1 LTPRRGRKFCH
12 PLVVWLVSKHEII
25 RPERKRMNG
34 VTPDKSPARSGQR
47 GKPFQPAIGTDFG
60 SVEEVEA
67 KTRGFLAR
75 VFAVTTVAVVGVAGG
90 YGLVTGNYTAA
101 ITVWAIAGPIIGAIV
116 SHYFGPQRN
125 DTG

>member
-1 LTPRRGRKFCH
+1 MQGL
-12 PLVVWLVSKHEII
+12 
-25 RPERKRMNG
+25 
-34 VTPDKSPARSGQR
+34 TPDKNPSRSGQKR
-47 GKPFQPAIGTDFG
+47 KPFQPAIGTDFG
-60 SVEEVEA
+60 TVEEVEA

-75 VFAVTTVAVVGVAGG
+75 VFAVSTVTVVAVTGG
-90 YGLVTGNYTAA
+90 YGLMTGNYLAV